1 MSKSSDAT
9 YETYKTTDYVLDGE
23 NGYYTNSGLYAV
35 WEYSVRK
42 NEALEQFRFRSL
54 ALDPNDGV
62 TPVVESPDAAAMYT
76 REQGTFK
83 KALEASRDELGRSK
97 EGRSL
102 EFYAINT
109 DNDHF
114 TMLAV
119 EHQEGGE
126 VGIAY
131 IDSMGTGG
139 EQVPDEY
146 MKVIQSVYD
155 ENKVKQ
161 VTIEHSKQQSGSD
174 NGCAIH
180 SCLNAKALA
189 EVAIAHKEHILT
201 VNMVET
207 IKGAV
212 DSFQQLHQSIPDLRT
227 EHLAKGGAFEQYFA
241 AQQKREKEVAEVTA
255 VVEEADRRES
265 QETKENMIED
275 LRDIAS
281 RGFSPK
287 ELRAVATN
295 YVKDNQK
302 GWSQARKKNFIEAVE
317 NIADNTKRR
326 EEDHLF
332 ADVEVN
338 DREVMIGDLV
348 AQLLQQQEAIS
359 TASIENVVNS
369 FERIDQAK
377 ALDTKIRTEGLAN
390 IAADDPL
397 YHSLKNANSKEE
409 PMAYTGLGVEAEFV
423 DNNGVKGFKVSAIKK
438 GSSLEGRVGKDEII
452 THYGVVSED
461 RKTVLWKE
469 ITEEKDY
476 IAIRNAALDNGGL
489 VLKTY
494 DPNRPDGIDTVTCRC
509 TVFGGKQGE
518 GKFSFEG
525 AVKEKQTV
533 MAGQEL
539 LAAGVESGNGKNSRQ
554 NTSFK
559 DRITQQPNGQTIG
572 GVVRQ

>member
-9 YETYKTTDYVLDGE
+9 YETYKTTDYVLDGK

-35 WEYSVRK
+35 WEDSVGQ
-42 NEALEQFRFRSL
+42 NNTLGQFSFRSL
-54 ALDPNDGV
+54 ASREGAD
-62 TPVVESPDAAAMYT
+62 PVVESRSNLAMYT
-76 REQGTFK
+76 GEQGTFK

-109 DNDHF
+109 DNYHS

-155 ENKVKQ
+155 KNKVKQ

-189 EVAIAHKEHILT
+189 EVAIAHERQNILT
-201 VNMVET
+201 VNKVET
-207 IKGAV
+207 IQGAV
-212 DSFQQLHQSIPDLRT
+212 GSFQPLHQSIPKLRK
-227 EHLAKGGAFEQYFA
+227 EHLAKGGAFERHSA
-241 AQQKREKEVAEVTA
+241 AQQKREKEVAELTA
-255 VVEEADRRES
+255 VVEEADRRKS
-265 QETKENMIED
+265 QETKENMIEN
-275 LRDIAS
+275 LCDIAS
-281 RGFSPK
+281 QGFSPK

-295 YVKDNQK
+295 YVATEANQK
-302 GWSQARKKNFIEAVE
+302 GWDQTRKKNFIEAVE
-317 NIADNTKRR
+317 NIADRNKGLN
-326 EEDHLF
+326 EDHLF
-332 ADVEVN
+332 SGVDGRGE
-338 DREVMIGDLV
+338 MISELV

-359 TASIENVVNS
+359 IASIENVVNS
-369 FERIDQAK
+369 FETTEQAK
-377 ALDTKIRTEGLAN
+377 TLDTEISKKGLAK
-390 IAADDPL
+390 IPADNLL

-423 DNNGVKGFKVSAIKK
+423 DNKGVKGFKVSAIKE

-476 IAIRNAALDNGGL
+476 IAIRNAALDNGKL
-489 VLKTY
+489 ALKIYNPQHKTSIETN
-494 DPNRPDGIDTVTCRC
+494 DFSATIFHGQT
-509 TVFGGKQGE
+509 GK

-533 MAGQEL
+533 MVGQEL
-539 LAAGVESGNGKNSRQ
+539 LAAGVGNVTDKNSRE
-554 NTSFK
+554 NTSFQ
-559 DRITQQPNGQTIG
+559 DRITPQPNGQTTG